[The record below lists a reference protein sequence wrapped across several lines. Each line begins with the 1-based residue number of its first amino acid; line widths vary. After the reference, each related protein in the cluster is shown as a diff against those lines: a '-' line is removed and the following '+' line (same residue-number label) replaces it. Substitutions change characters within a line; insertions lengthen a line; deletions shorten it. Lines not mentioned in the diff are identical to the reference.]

1 MFGNTRQSPYETRI
15 IADFIAAAGRRSTGL
30 SFSRCR
36 NMFHNNGVLF
46 SYGAHW
52 PLAAYVTAPSGKSAI
67 LLNVSRHGSSKTAAQ
82 VNDVARAVERADYAP
97 AFSVP
102 GRTFDA
108 LTPTASKNYLTLD
121 PCAVQAA
128 ADYAAH
134 FQARTTEHRIA
145 HGNITSVLPSEN
157 TRPTW
162 HQLKAAALHTSP
174 DHQPLA
180 EFFGLAVSP
189 AATARLE
196 NARRALA
203 LMHNFYIYNYAETPE
218 SAAENVRTALIA
230 KIHNALKTRAKTET
244 REAVYCL
251 AGYAPIIF
259 GGNNRYIAAEYETRR
274 TYHGSEATAQKYIDA
289 ANHFR
294 DRFRPKAA
302 PLSGFDTIAKPIRAA
317 LALKKLTGQWDDA
330 A

>member
-1 MFGNTRQSPYETRI
+1 M
-15 IADFIAAAGRRSTGL
+15 
-30 SFSRCR
+30 
-36 NMFHNNGVLF
+36 
-46 SYGAHW
+46 
-52 PLAAYVTAPSGKSAI
+52 
-67 LLNVSRHGSSKTAAQ
+67 
-82 VNDVARAVERADYAP
+82 NDVARAVERADYAP
-97 AFSVP
+97 AFKIP

-121 PCAVQAA
+121 PCNVQAA

-162 HQLKAAALHTSP
+162 NQLKAAALHTSP

-189 AATARLE
+189 AATARLD

-203 LMHNFYIYNYAETPE
+203 LMHNFYLYDYAETPE
-218 SAAENVRTALIA
+218 SAAENVPTALIA
-230 KIHNALKTRAKTET
+230 KIHNALRTRAKTET

-251 AGYAPIIF
+251 AGYEPIIF
-259 GGNNRYIAAEYETRR
+259 GHNNFNYETRR
-274 TYHGSEATAQKYIDA
+274 HYHGSEATAQKYIDA

-302 PLSGFDTIAKPIRAA
+302 PLPGFDVIAKPIRAA
-317 LALKKLTGQWDDA
+317 LALKKLTGQRSDA